1 MTFNNNS
8 DQKERRAIIKNDAAT
23 LHQFAQSEANEI
35 SGRWAKPQTVNAS
48 RPVVNYPAGP
58 NWSVDPT
65 GPEPPL
71 NQDVNAM
78 EPCGQPW
85 EVEASLDRN
94 FGLQRSLQD
103 GAPPSAGSLIPA
115 ALEPAP
121 DSEVARANSDEEPA
135 RQPLPLSGR
144 HSINP
149 DRGARVSPTNS
160 IKRRLR

>member
-8 DQKERRAIIKNDAAT
+8 SQAERKQVLKDTMFNRAS
-23 LHQFAQSEANEI
+23 SEANEI
-35 SGRWAKPQTVNAS
+35 GGRWSKPTQVNAS
-48 RPVVNYPAGP
+48 QPVVNYPAGP

-85 EVEASLDRN
+85 EIEKSLDER
-94 FGLQRSLQD
+94 FELQRSLRD
-103 GAPPSAGSLIPA
+103 GVPLEGVIARYPEPTPDTEAIRASSADHARHSPA
-115 ALEPAP
+115 VP
-121 DSEVARANSDEEPA
+121 
-135 RQPLPLSGR
+135 GR
-144 HSINP
+144 HSVQG
-149 DRGARVSPTNS
+149 RRVSPSNS

>member
-8 DQKERRAIIKNDAAT
+8 DQKERAAILKNDAAT
-23 LHQFAQSEANEI
+23 LHQFAQSEAGEI

-85 EVEASLDRN
+85 EIEASLDRD
-94 FGLQRSLQD
+94 FGFQRSLRD
-103 GAPPSAGSLIPA
+103 GVPPEMGHVIPPPP
-115 ALEPAP
+115 EPTPGTEAK
-121 DSEVARANSDEEPA
+121 RAYSDEEPA
-135 RQPLPLSGR
+135 R
-144 HSINP
+144 HSLAAP
-149 DRGARVSPTNS
+149 GAGNNQTVAMPAPTI
-160 IKRRLR
+160 IKRRLV